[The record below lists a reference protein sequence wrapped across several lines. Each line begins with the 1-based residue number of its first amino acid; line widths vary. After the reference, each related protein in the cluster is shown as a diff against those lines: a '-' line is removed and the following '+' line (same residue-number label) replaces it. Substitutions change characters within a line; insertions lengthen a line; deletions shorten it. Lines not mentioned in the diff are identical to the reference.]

1 MSREFVDALSKE
13 DNLKAETAFKSSM
26 ISKVGDSLER
36 IRKDLANTFVKTMK
50 VKTKVE
56 DSDVTEI

>member
-1 MSREFVDALSKE
+1 MFKK
-13 DNLKAETAFKSSM
+13 DNLEAESAFKSSM

-50 VKTKVE
+50 VTDKVE
-56 DSDVTEI
+56 DSDVTEV